1 MAEIKAY
8 HSKNPDL
15 TLFIVAGSVSA
26 EDLIAAMETHYGA
39 RPASIAVWDL
49 WEADLSGL
57 DMAALVK
64 VSDVARGYARNRK
77 DPRTLFAVK
86 REQEK
91 PLVRLYEKISEL
103 RGSPISYEMLPS
115 RAAAYQHLGLNDP
128 FAAADM
134 NHKESA

>member
-1 MAEIKAY
+1 MAQITAH
-8 HSKNPDL
+8 HSKDPDL
-15 TLFIVAGSVSA
+15 TLFVVSGSVSA
-26 EDLIAAMETHYGA
+26 EDLIAAMEAHYGA
-39 RPASIAVWDL
+39 EPSSIAVWDL

-64 VSDVARGYARNRK
+64 VSDVAKGYARNRR

-103 RGSPISYEMLPS
+103 RGSPISYEMFPS
-115 RAAAYQHLGLNDP
+115 RAAAYQHLGLEDP
-128 FAAADM
+128 FAAAPAAR
-134 NHKESA
+134 KKSA